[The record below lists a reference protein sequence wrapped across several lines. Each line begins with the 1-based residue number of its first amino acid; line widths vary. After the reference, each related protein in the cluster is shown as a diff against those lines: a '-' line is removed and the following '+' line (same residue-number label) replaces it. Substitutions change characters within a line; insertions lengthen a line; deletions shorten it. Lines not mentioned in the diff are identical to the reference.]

1 MKTNQQGFIKA
12 IILIVVALLVLK
24 YAFGMNLSDILNSQI
39 AQDIWNIIKQI
50 FSLFIEAIKISINY
64 IKSSLPEIQKFL
76 NSVPKSTN

>member
-1 MKTNQQGFIKA
+1 MKTNQQGFIKV

-39 AQDIWNIIKQI
+39 AQDTWNIIKQI
-50 FSLFIEAIKISINY
+50 FSLFLEAMKISINY
-64 IKSSLPEIQKFL
+64 IKNALPEIQKFL